1 MKSSPQARFFEISY
15 SITRILSDA
24 RDSSVAVLS
33 VLQVLGK
40 NLGWDLGVFW
50 IVDGSHFVLKCTHV
64 WNPSREP
71 GFRQF
76 EQVTRSRQFAVG
88 EGLPGQAW
96 NIRKAV
102 WASYIRSRQL
112 NFPRASV
119 AEAAALTTG
128 VAVPLYV
135 ASRVLGV
142 LELFSTKLIPEDEDL
157 LDFLHAVGGQIG
169 VFLEHSR
176 LKADVKQLDAQLKLL
191 AETSSDA
198 VFTIDEGSNI
208 LYASSAT
215 EMLLGYK
222 PEELIGKRL
231 TVIMP
236 KRFHAQHAHGVQRYI
251 ETGKRHI
258 TRDGVALAACRKD
271 GTEVQVTISFG
282 EFFRGGK
289 RVFTG
294 FLRKQ

>member
-1 MKSSPQARFFEISY
+1 M
-15 SITRILSDA
+15 
-24 RDSSVAVLS
+24 
-33 VLQVLGK
+33 
-40 NLGWDLGVFW
+40 
-50 IVDGSHFVLKCTHV
+50 
-64 WNPSREP
+64 
-71 GFRQF
+71 
-76 EQVTRSRQFAVG
+76 
-88 EGLPGQAW
+88 
-96 NIRKAV
+96 
-102 WASYIRSRQL
+102 
-112 NFPRASV
+112 
-119 AEAAALTTG
+119 AETAGLTTG
-128 VAVPLYV
+128 VAIPLYV
-135 ASRVLGV
+135 ASGVLGV
-142 LELFSTKLIPEDEDL
+142 VELFSTKSLPEDEDM
-157 LDFLHAVGGQIG
+157 LDFLQAVGGQIG

-198 VFTIDEGSNI
+198 VFTIDEQSTI

-215 EMLLGYK
+215 ETLLGYK
-222 PEELIGKRL
+222 PEELAGKRL

-236 KRFHAQHAHGVQRYI
+236 KRFHAQHGHGVQRYI

-258 TRDGVALAACRKD
+258 TWDGVALAACRKD